1 MIARILAAR
10 VFRRGKVP
18 SQKRRRARRKLR
30 LLKTPLRDQFLVSDL
45 WLTRI
50 ASESEKNFSNSKGL
64 LSMTKNQSGVQ
75 LGSLHCQPHAER
87 LILPTLRRP
96 RAIRCFFHNAV
107 SHQNGRFTIRT
118 VVPVITNSLHGKKSN
133 HSLTT
138 IRMYFAEG
146 DINERH
152 VLDLRVTE

>member
-1 MIARILAAR
+1 
-10 VFRRGKVP
+10 
-18 SQKRRRARRKLR
+18 
-30 LLKTPLRDQFLVSDL
+30 LRDQFLVSDL

-50 ASESEKNFSNSKGL
+50 AAESEKNFSNSKGL
-64 LSMTKNQSGVQ
+64 LSMTKNQGGVQ

-118 VVPVITNSLHGKKSN
+118 VVPGDYKLFAWEEIEPFAYNDPDVLRRYEEVGIPLKVSEAAK
-133 HSLTT
+133 LTVEAKMILT
-138 IRMYFAEG
+138 G
-146 DINERH
+146 Q
-152 VLDLRVTE
+152 